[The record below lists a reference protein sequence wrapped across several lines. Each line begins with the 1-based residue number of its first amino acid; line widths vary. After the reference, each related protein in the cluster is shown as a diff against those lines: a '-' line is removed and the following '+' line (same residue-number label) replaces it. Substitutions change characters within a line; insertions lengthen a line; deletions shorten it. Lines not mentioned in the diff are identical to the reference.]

1 MRITCFRD
9 WAKNRNITLLQSSQR
24 ITTSALD
31 FCSYPYIC
39 SLSQDLVSAL
49 DLNSALDS
57 SCYSYNW
64 FLFWD
69 SQIALDFASASDF
82 RSHSYVYSLSPDFGF
97 VLDFYSYICSFSQD
111 WGSAFLCQFPHG
123 SASLRKILKCTA
135 LVRLRWGTLRE
146 KNWHILGHNLHLKF
160 QKRQQKSFRLTPVL
174 VRY

>member
-1 MRITCFRD
+1 MSRRRLRLHAFEIGP
-9 WAKNRNITLLQSSQR
+9 KIGILQPSQR

-39 SLSQDLVSAL
+39 SLSQDLESAL

-82 RSHSYVYSLSPDFGF
+82 RSHSYVCSLSLYFVSALDLGF
-97 VLDFYSYICSFSQD
+97 ALDFYSYICPPSQD
-111 WGSAFLCQFPHG
+111 WGSAFLCPFPHG
-123 SASLRKILKCTA
+123 SVSLRKILKCTA
-135 LVRLRWGTLRE
+135 LVRLRWGTLKE
-146 KNWHILGHNLHLKF
+146 KNWHILGHNLPLQF
-160 QKRQQKSFRLTPVL
+160 L
-174 VRY
+174 